1 MTLLESL
8 FFWVSD
14 LNAWITLA
22 TLIFLEIILGIDNL
36 IFLSIIISTLPENKK
51 EHARIIGL
59 GLAMISRI
67 ALLIGLFWIAKLTK
81 PLFLI
86 QDFAVSGRDLVLF
99 FGGLFLIYKATSEI
113 NSMRRESTSSH
124 TPTLKTQFGFIL
136 IQIMILDIVFSLD
149 SVITAVGMVD
159 ILPIMILAILISI
172 FVMLFASK
180 GLSQFIES
188 HPRIKILALAFLIL
202 VGGMLIGDSLHL
214 EIPKSYAYFTI
225 MFSLSVEAIHLYLA
239 KCNAT
244 QG

>member
-8 FFWVSD
+8 FFWVGD
-14 LNAWITLA
+14 LNAWIALA

-36 IFLSIIISTLPENKK
+36 IFLSIVISALPENKK
-51 EHARIIGL
+51 ERARIIGL
-59 GLAMISRI
+59 GLAMLSRI
-67 ALLIGLFWIAKLTK
+67 ALLVGLFWIVKLTK

-86 QDFAVSGRDLVLF
+86 QDFAVSGRDIVLF

-113 NSMRRESTSSH
+113 NSMGQENTNSH
-124 TPTLKTQFGFIL
+124 APTLKTHFGFVL

-159 ILPIMILAILISI
+159 ILPIMILAILISV

-188 HPRIKILALAFLIL
+188 YPRIKILALVFLIL
-202 VGGMLIGDSLHL
+202 VGGTLVGDSLHF
-214 EIPKSYAYFTI
+214 EIPKGYIYFTI
-225 MFSLSVEAIHLYLA
+225 VFSLSVEAIHLYLA
-239 KCNAT
+239 KRNIS